1 MSTISES
8 KLYNIGSHSGTP
20 LNGSLMSY
28 FEYFIPN
35 FIANDDDDDIQCIFF
50 Q

>member
-8 KLYNIGSHSGTP
+8 KLYNIGSHSGTA
-20 LNGSLMSY
+20 LNGSLLNY

-35 FIANDDDDDIQCIFF
+35 FIANDDDYDIN
-50 Q
+50 